1 MQFDHDE
8 LALLSRSGNVPRSS
22 RAGPSPRRR
31 RERRIGVRRIAELVL
46 RVVLT
51 VEAILAGIRA
61 TWAVFGGEHQDQSR
75 GR

>member
-22 RAGPSPRRR
+22 RAGPAPRWR
-31 RERRIGVRRIAELVL
+31 RERRSGVRRIAELVL
-46 RVVLT
+46 RLVLT
-51 VEAILAGIRA
+51 VEATLTGVRA
-61 TWAVFGGEHQDQSR
+61 TWAVFGDEDQSR